1 MDPYTV
7 SHSAAERIHPAMQAM
22 HNDHGAKEL
31 RELFQLSTNLSK
43 YSAQLYLCIV
53 HWPYISLWKWKG
65 QAGKSPTTSLGF
77 NIHRD
82 IRTERSWWKCVRDR
96 FALVTMA
103 LYYREMD
110 RVQDDCCHGS
120 WGKYFVG
127 VVNHF
132 APAIFTVFQLW
143 WGMRYGIVRS
153 HRFGLGWNGTGRFRH
168 GLQEDTIRQ
177 VGS

>member
-1 MDPYTV
+1 MITEDD
-7 SHSAAERIHPAMQAM
+7 HERKAIPTLNKPVEIFCWAVP
-22 HNDHGAKEL
+22 
-31 RELFQLSTNLSK
+31 
-43 YSAQLYLCIV
+43 LYCTL
-53 HWPYISLWKWKG
+53 PYISLLKWKG

-110 RVQDDCCHGS
+110 RVQDDWCHGS

-127 VVNHF
+127 IVNHF

-143 WGMRYGIVRS
+143 WGMQYGTVRS
-153 HRFGLGWNGTGRFRH
+153 HWFGLVSNGTGDSVTDCKKIRFDKLDRNDA
-168 GLQEDTIRQ
+168 GGDRRLKR
-177 VGS
+177 SAYWY